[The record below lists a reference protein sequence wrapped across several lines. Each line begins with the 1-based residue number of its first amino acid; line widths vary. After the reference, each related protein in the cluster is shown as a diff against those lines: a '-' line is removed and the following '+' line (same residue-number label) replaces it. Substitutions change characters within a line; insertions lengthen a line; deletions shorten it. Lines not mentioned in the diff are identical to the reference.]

1 MSLLTREKLPV
12 GAVLALS
19 VLIAGC
25 DRHNGAAGQ
34 PDASGPASADAA
46 STAAADTTP
55 AATLDRSHKG
65 SALPAISVK
74 DAAGKVLSLSSLKG
88 APVLVN
94 LWATWCGPCVKELP
108 DLARL
113 AASGKVRVVTIS
125 QDMGDPAKASAFI
138 AARGRGH
145 LPGWL
150 DPDNA
155 ASSAF
160 GVQTLP
166 TSVLFDA
173 AGHEVWRVSGGGDWG
188 SAESGALIA
197 EAK

>member
-1 MSLLTREKLPV
+1 MSLLTREKLPL

-25 DRHNGAAGQ
+25 DRHNDAAGQ
-34 PDASGPASADAA
+34 PSASADAA
-46 STAAADTTP
+46 TSADAAP
-55 AATLDRSHKG
+55 AALLDRSHKG
-65 SALPAISVK
+65 TPLPAVTVK
-74 DAAGKVLSLSSLKG
+74 DAAGKALSLPSLKG

-113 AASGKVRVVTIS
+113 AGSGRIRVVTIS

-138 AARGRGH
+138 AAKGGGR

-166 TSVLFDA
+166 ASVLFDA
-173 AGHEVWRVSGGGDWG
+173 SGHEVWRVTGGRDWG
-188 SAESGALIA
+188 SAESATLVA